1 MKLILLLLAGGVM
14 GLSNCDHCFRLA
26 QNNFDYLPMLE
37 SNYCGGDYVCESVL
51 RDLSYKAML
60 EKSNR
65 LNPCIRDPSHNECTS
80 YSFKVCNEV
89 LGENCAGIV
98 RDFLQKP
105 VSSRYETTEEPS
117 AHPKKLRSEVAQ
129 LRQKFLGIL
138 EELES
143 IQDTLS

>member
-1 MKLILLLLAGGVM
+1 MKLILLLLTGTVM
-14 GLSNCDHCFRLA
+14 AISTCDHCFRLA
-26 QNNFDYLPMLE
+26 QNNFDYLPMLQN
-37 SNYCGGDYVCESVL
+37 NYCGGDYLCESIL
-51 RDLSYKAML
+51 RDLSYKAIL

-65 LNPCIRDPSHNECTS
+65 FNPCTRDPTHHECTS
-80 YSFKVCNEV
+80 FSFKICNEV

-98 RDFLQKP
+98 RDLLQKP
-105 VSSRYETTEEPS
+105 VSPGYEATEES
-117 AHPKKLRSEVAQ
+117 SGGPKKLRSEVAS